1 MEELVIAGKVI
12 NFFGIKGELKVKSNF
27 DKKERVFKIGNN
39 ILINNEP
46 LKITSVRIHKNN
58 YLIRVNDINDIN
70 LVTKYIGYNVYFKK
84 SDLGLTDNEYI
95 LEELIGADVM
105 DNNENIGKV
114 IEIYTSSNMN
124 YIKVKYSNKTY
135 LIPLIDEYIDH
146 FDRDT
151 KTIYTNNGKSLCL

>member
-1 MEELVIAGKVI
+1 MEELVIVGKVI

>member
-1 MEELVIAGKVI
+1 MEELIIVGKVI

-58 YLIRVNDINDIN
+58 YLIRVNDIFDIN
-70 LVTKYIGYNVYFKK
+70 LVTKYIGYNVYFRK
-84 SDLGLTDNEYI
+84 SDLGLTDKEYI
-95 LEELIGADVM
+95 LEELIGATVM
-105 DNNENIGKV
+105 DNLDNIGEV

-124 YIKVKYSNKTY
+124 YIKVEYNNKTY
-135 LIPLIDEYIDH
+135 LIPLIDEYIDY
-146 FDRDT
+146 FNRDT

>member
-1 MEELVIAGKVI
+1 MEELIIVGKVI

-58 YLIRVNDINDIN
+58 YLIRVNDIFDIN
-70 LVTKYIGYNVYFKK
+70 LVTKYIGYNVYFRK
-84 SDLGLTDNEYI
+84 SDLGLTDKEYI
-95 LEELIGADVM
+95 LEELIGATVM
-105 DNNENIGKV
+105 DNLDNIGEV

-124 YIKVKYSNKTY
+124 YIKVEYSNKTY

>member
-1 MEELVIAGKVI
+1 MEELVIVGKVI

-70 LVTKYIGYNVYFKK
+70 LITKYIGFNVYFKK

-95 LEELIGADVM
+95 LEELIGATVM
-105 DNNENIGKV
+105 DGNENIGEV
-114 IEIYTSSNMN
+114 LEIYTSSNMN
-124 YIKVKYSNKTY
+124 YIKVEYSNKTY

>member
-1 MEELVIAGKVI
+1 MEELVIVGKVI
-12 NFFGIKGELKVKSNF
+12 NFFGIKGELKVKSDF
-27 DKKERVFKIGNN
+27 DKKEKVFKIGNH
-39 ILINNEP
+39 ILINNEL

-70 LVTKYIGYNVYFKK
+70 LVTKYIGYNVYFRKR
-84 SDLGLTDNEYI
+84 DLGLTDNEYI

-151 KTIYTNNGKSLCL
+151 KIIYTNNGKSLCL

>member
-1 MEELVIAGKVI
+1 MEELIIVGKVI
-12 NFFGIKGELKVKSNF
+12 NFFGIKGELKVKSDF

-39 ILINNEP
+39 ILINSEP

>member
-1 MEELVIAGKVI
+1 MEELIIVGKVI

-105 DNNENIGKV
+105 DDNENIGKV

-146 FDRDT
+146 FDQET

>member
-1 MEELVIAGKVI
+1 MEELIIVGKVI

-95 LEELIGADVM
+95 LEELIGATVM
-105 DNNENIGKV
+105 DGNENIGEV
-114 IEIYTSSNMN
+114 LEIYTSSNMN
-124 YIKVKYSNKTY
+124 YIKVEYSNKTY

>member
-1 MEELVIAGKVI
+1 MEELIIVGKVI